1 MNTLEITKKIMRQNG
16 IIAKKSFGQ
25 NFLINDNV
33 LESIV
38 EAGDIA
44 EQDVV
49 IEIGPGLGN
58 LTEYLL
64 NTGAKVICFEIDEK
78 MQEILE
84 NRLKNK
90 ENLQIIMQDIL
101 KVDLKEYLPEDK
113 KVKIIANLPYY
124 ITTPIIFKLLEY
136 FENIDRIVIMIQ
148 KEVAERLIAKEK
160 SKDYGVLTINVGYK
174 TDVEKVIDV
183 PNSSFIPEPN
193 VISSVVK
200 ITPNKEKMEVLG
212 IQDEN
217 TFHKVIKLGF
227 ATRRK
232 KLLNSLSL
240 TNEIGIS
247 KEEIKEIMD
256 ELNINENARAE
267 ELNIKDIVNLANKI
281 YNKQKK

>member
-1 MNTLEITKKIMRQNG
+1 MAEKKVTHVIKLQ
-16 IIAKKSFGQ
+16 
-25 NFLINDNV
+25 
-33 LESIV
+33 V
-38 EAGDIA
+38 EAGNIT

-84 NRLKNK
+84 NRFKNK

-174 TDVEKVIDV
+174 TDIEKVIDV

-212 IQDEN
+212 IQDEKV
-217 TFHKVIKLGF
+217 FHKVIKLGF

-256 ELNINENARAE
+256 ELNVNENARAE

-281 YNKQKK
+281 YEKTKK